1 MSKLR
6 AEIREKII
14 ETLDLRDFKP
24 EDITDET
31 SFWDDGLALD
41 SIDILELAVM
51 IEEDYGVIIDN
62 KELGEKVFI
71 TVGILTEYVREN
83 RK

>member
-1 MSKLR
+1 MSKHWK
-6 AEIREKII
+6 EIREKII

-71 TVGILTEYVREN
+71 TVGILSEYIREN
-83 RK
+83 RT